1 MSVGNNL
8 IRVLVLVVISGSGV
22 PAAEDALLTGRFHW
36 EASAPLLAAAPATDR
51 SCAIKDPSVVFFG
64 ERWHLFAT
72 IKQERATIMEQLSFA
87 DWKHADAAP
96 RHVIN
101 LVTNYHCAPQVF
113 FFRPQQK
120 WYLIYQ
126 WADPTPQ
133 TGFFGPVFSTL
144 ADPGRPETLTPPK
157 MMFPRKPA
165 NVPHWIDFWVICDAR
180 HAYLFFTGDDG
191 RFWRSRTALA
201 DFPLGW
207 SQPELGLQTARDEL
221 FEASHTYRL
230 KGREQYLTLIEAIGP
245 GGARYYKAWLAD
257 KLDGAWQPLAAS
269 WAQPFASSQNIH
281 FASGVTSWTDSV
293 SHGELL
299 REGCDETLTVDGEH
313 LRFLFQGCTA
323 QERAGKKYG
332 QFPWRLGLLEPVVVK
347 K

>member
-1 MSVGNNL
+1 MSVRPAL
-8 IRVLVLVVISGSGV
+8 ISLFTAAVFCSGGVLG
-22 PAAEDALLTGRFHW
+22 AEDALRTGRFQW
-36 EASAPLLAAAPATDR
+36 EASAPLLAAAPATDQ
-51 SCAIKDPSVVFFG
+51 SCAIKDPSVVFWG
-64 ERWHLFAT
+64 KRWHLFAT
-72 IKQERATIMEQLSFA
+72 IKQSKATIMEQVSFA
-87 DWKHADAAP
+87 DWGGADAAP

-126 WADPTPQ
+126 WADATPQ
-133 TGFFGPVFSTL
+133 TGFFGPAFSTL

-201 DFPLGW
+201 DFPLAW
-207 SQPELGLQTARDEL
+207 SQPELVLQASRDEL

-257 KLDGAWQPLAAS
+257 ALDGAWRPLATT
-269 WAQPFASSQNIH
+269 WAQPFASSQNIR
-281 FASGVTSWTDSV
+281 FGQGVAPWTDSI

-299 REGCDETLTVDGEH
+299 REGCDETLTVDGDH

-323 QERAGKKYG
+323 QERAGRKYG
-332 QFPWRLGLLEPVVVK
+332 QFPWRLGLLEPVAEK

>member
-1 MSVGNNL
+1 MKIS
-8 IRVLVLVVISGSGV
+8 LVMMCAALTWPGVACLAQSGES
-22 PAAEDALLTGRFHW
+22 LRSGRFQW
-36 EASAPLLAAAPATDR
+36 EASAPLLAAAPAADH
-51 SCAIKDPSVVFFG
+51 SCAIKDSSVVFWG
-64 ERWHLFAT
+64 GQWHLFAT

-87 DWKHADAAP
+87 DWRSADAAS

-133 TGFFGPVFSTL
+133 TGFFGPAFSTL
-144 ADPGRPETLTPPK
+144 ADPSRPETLTPPK
-157 MMFPRKPA
+157 MLFPRKPA
-165 NVPHWIDFWVICDAR
+165 NVPHWIDFWVICDAH

-207 SQPELGLQTARDEL
+207 GQPELVMQAQRDEL

-230 KGREQYLTLIEAIGP
+230 KGREQYLTLIEAIGS
-245 GGARYYKAWLAD
+245 GGVRYYKAWLAD
-257 KLDGAWQPLAAS
+257 SLDGAWRPLATS
-269 WAQPFASSQNIH
+269 WAQPFASRQNVC
-281 FASGVTSWTDSV
+281 FAAGVTPWSDSI

-299 REGCDETLTVDGEH
+299 REGCDETLAVDGDH

-323 QERAGKKYG
+323 KERADKKYG
-332 QFPWRLGLLEPVVVK
+332 QFPWRLGLLEPVLGK
-347 K
+347 E